1 MTMAVKSRHAI
12 ERTTGGCEPV
22 FRCAVSA
29 SDLPDVADSLR
40 AVMADLG
47 VDDVQPDFVTVHY
60 GSTRTAE
67 DICRFVSAKLSSAA
81 VHGGSSCR
89 GVMTGQGAATSTGG
103 GIGAFAI
110 WDKKGSFGTALVP
123 LGHSPR
129 AAAARAAR
137 EALDRAGRPGEV
149 PDLIWLTSA
158 PGNEE
163 QALDGIRDV
172 IGHSALIIGGSS
184 ADNKVSGGWSQ
195 FTRDTCAT
203 DSVVV
208 SVLFPSVPFG
218 YAFENGYAPTDRRGT
233 ITEASGRSVR
243 QIDGR
248 PAAQVY
254 AEWTC
259 GRIDMPD
266 TGRRS
271 ILAPATLFPLGRLS
285 HHLDGIPF
293 HLLAHPAVAHA
304 DGTLDFFADLKTG
317 QDIWLMEGTEE
328 SLVSRAARIA
338 SLSREQLAG
347 GDIGGALMI
356 YCGGCML
363 AIEHRI
369 GEVPQGVSR
378 ALDGAPFLGVFS
390 FGEQGETLNGCS
402 EHGNLMISCITFGTG
417 APFTA
422 ATAHRKPT

>member
-1 MTMAVKSRHAI
+1 MTVAVGTGNLI
-12 ERTTGGCEPV
+12 DRTTGMFEHA
-22 FRCAVSA
+22 FRSAVSV
-29 SDLPDVADSLR
+29 SDLPDIADALR
-40 AVMADLG
+40 AVMVDLG
-47 VDDVQPDFVTVHY
+47 ADAVQPDFVTIHY
-60 GSTRTAE
+60 GGTRTG
-67 DICRFVSAKLSSAA
+67 DDVCRRVSAMLSSAA

-103 GIGAFAI
+103 AIGAFAI
-110 WDKKGSFGTALVP
+110 WDKKGSYGTALSH
-123 LGHSPR
+123 LGQSPR
-129 AAAARAAR
+129 AAAARATR
-137 EALDRAGRPGEV
+137 EALERAGRPGEV

-158 PGNEE
+158 PGKEE
-163 QALDGIRDV
+163 EVLNGIRDF
-172 IGHSALIIGGSS
+172 IGDSALIIGGSS
-184 ADNKVSGGWSQ
+184 ADNEVAGGWSQ
-195 FTRDTCAT
+195 FTRDTYAT

-254 AEWTC
+254 AEWTG

-266 TGRRS
+266 VDRRS

-317 QDIWLMEGTEE
+317 QDVWLMEGTQE
-328 SLVSRAARIA
+328 SLVNRAARIA
-338 SLSREQLAG
+338 SLSREQLTG

-369 GEVPQGVSR
+369 EEVAQGVSE

-390 FGEQGETLNGCS
+390 FGEQGETLNGRF
-402 EHGNLMISCITFGTG
+402 EHGNLMISCITFGTD
-417 APFTA
+417 APFSA
-422 ATAHRKPT
+422 AGAHYRSI